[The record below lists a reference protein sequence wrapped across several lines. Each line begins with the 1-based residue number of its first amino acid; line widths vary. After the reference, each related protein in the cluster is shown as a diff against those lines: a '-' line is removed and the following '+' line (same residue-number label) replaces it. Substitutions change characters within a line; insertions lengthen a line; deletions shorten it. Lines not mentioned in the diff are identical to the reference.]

1 MSKIRKEFEPFFK
14 RMNQEGLPEISIKN
28 FQSHFDRLIEGET
41 GLIAESE
48 IQPVESLIDAE
59 NLGNVYAR
67 IGEANRS
74 KSVFLKLNGGLGTSM
89 GLERAKSLL
98 VVKQDYTFLD
108 IIAQQAI
115 QGNFRL
121 LLMNSFSTHQDSLDY
136 LGKYSELQGDISL
149 DFLQHKVP
157 KVQQQ
162 DLTPVDWPQNP
173 TLEWCPPGHGDV
185 YIALYSSGVL
195 EQLLNSG
202 YQYAFIS
209 NADNLG
215 AVLDSSILGYF
226 IENKF
231 PFMVEVADRTEA
243 DKKGGH
249 LAKLPDGQ
257 LILREI
263 AQCPQ
268 EDQVAFQ
275 DVARYRY
282 FNTNNLW
289 IDLKALRELLQ
300 QQDFVL
306 DLPMI
311 LNQKS
316 VDPRQPNSTPVYQIE
331 TAAGSAISVF
341 KNSAAIRVPRTRFAP
356 VKNTNDLMA
365 VRSDRYIL
373 SDNLNIRPI
382 PSQEKNAIEINLDS
396 QFFKFIEDFEFRF
409 PYGIPSLKAC
419 QRLLVE
425 GDVKFSGNIQ
435 LSGEVLITNH
445 TDKQHVIPAGICIE
459 GNYTV

>member
-1 MSKIRKEFEPFFK
+1 MSEIRKEFEPFFK

-41 GLIAESE
+41 GLIAESD

-59 NLGNVYAR
+59 NLGNAYGR

-115 QGNFRL
+115 KDDFRL

-136 LGKYSELQGDISL
+136 LEKYSELQGDISL

-157 KVQQQ
+157 KVHQQ

-185 YIALYSSGVL
+185 YIALYSSGIL

-226 IENKF
+226 IENKS

-249 LAKLPDGQ
+249 LAKLPHGQ

-263 AQCPQ
+263 AQCP
-268 EDQVAFQ
+268 EGDQAAFQ

-289 IDLKALRELLQ
+289 IDLKALLELLR
-300 QQDFVL
+300 QQDYVL

-316 VDPRQPNSTPVYQIE
+316 VDPRQPHSTPVYQIE
-331 TAAGSAISVF
+331 TAAGSAISIF
-341 KNSAAIRVPRTRFAP
+341 KNSAAIRVPRIRFAP

-373 SDNLNIRPI
+373 TDNFNIRPI
-382 PSQEKNAIEINLDS
+382 PSQEKNAIEIDLDS

-409 PYGIPSLKAC
+409 PYGIPSLKDC
-419 QRLLVE
+419 QRLQVQ
-425 GDVKFSGNIQ
+425 GDFKFSENIQ
-435 LSGEVLITNH
+435 LKGLVELINQT
-445 TDKQHVIPAGICIE
+445 KRPHVIPPGSLIAGK
-459 GNYTV
+459 YSV